1 MDNSFYHF
9 LLENLTLRIFMTTRQ
24 TISVYHKNE
33 ILMKEKILK
42 EQTLELENKIEQHK
56 KKSLKLLERENKVS
70 VKESIETMQNE
81 LLNISVSISQLLDVI
96 NEPILESRIQQIIHK
111 LNEIK
116 NTRDEILDQPV
127 IVATEVMALV

>member
-1 MDNSFYHF
+1 
-9 LLENLTLRIFMTTRQ
+9 
-24 TISVYHKNE
+24 
-33 ILMKEKILK
+33 MKEKILK